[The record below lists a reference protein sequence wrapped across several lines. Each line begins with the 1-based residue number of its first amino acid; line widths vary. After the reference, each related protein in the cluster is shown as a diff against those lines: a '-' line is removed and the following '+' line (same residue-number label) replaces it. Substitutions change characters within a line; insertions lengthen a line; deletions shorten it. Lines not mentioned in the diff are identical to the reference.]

1 MKESKNPTKPHQ
13 LKTSKNLENQ
23 DLLQTGIV
31 VEMMTKMNLESSLK
45 THMEITLKNQTLRMM
60 VLFCQREKVLTFST
74 S

>member
-13 LKTSKNLENQ
+13 LKTSKNLKNQ
-23 DLLQTGIV
+23 DFLQTGIV
-31 VEMMTKMNLESSLK
+31 VEMNLESILK

-60 VLFCQREKVLTFST
+60 VLFCQREKVLTLST